1 MMRKTNSAMAG
12 LSDGGLVQ
20 QLDRPSLQPF
30 LTLTDLHTYTLTFR
44 QLIQPTAAERRRVD
58 ENIFSAAILR
68 YETKSLLDVVPFN

>member
-30 LTLTDLHTYTLTFR
+30 LTLTDFASVRADLPPAR
-44 QLIQPTAAERRRVD
+44 SSRRARAL
-58 ENIFSAAILR
+58 SHG
-68 YETKSLLDVVPFN
+68 